1 MNKTLTKI
9 KKQFRK
15 KYRIRNLLLLSFM
28 LGFLLTLIAEL
39 FGISTQGTK
48 YAAISLWLIFTP
60 ASVAG
65 VLYFKKTWP
74 IYKVRSLIV
83 LYFAILAEVGTLA
96 GVIIMFA
103 GIPLPQR

>member
-1 MNKTLTKI
+1 MNKTLAKI

-28 LGFLLTLIAEL
+28 LWFLLTLIAEL

-74 IYKVRSLIV
+74 IYKIRSLIV
-83 LYFAILAEVGTLA
+83 LYFAILAEGSALGCVVVA
-96 GVIIMFA
+96 FA
-103 GIPLPQR
+103 GIPLP